1 MYPVKEVFKRDLFEI
16 DNARNLTRDELV
28 ATFEP
33 TKPFWRLLSAKNHI
47 VLGSRGS
54 GKTALAKML
63 SHDHLCAL
71 SNERA
76 RRIIDSQSFIG
87 VYVPMR
93 VEWVGAL
100 KNKPWQNEREAEF
113 FFQWRL
119 NLATCAGFLETAKSC
134 LERYIADIGQRARM
148 ERHLC
153 AEISEAWSGGT
164 ERISSIKGL
173 AGFLEDLEYEEQQ
186 QIARRRLFGSIS
198 ERQTGR
204 TVAFH
209 TDLFTPLRR
218 AIALSTRAFAFPQET
233 AWLLCLDE
241 AEFLETLHH
250 RILNSHLRGYSGK
263 LVFKITTMPYF
274 HRTLDTNT
282 GVPLDVGH
290 DFEYVYIDQDP
301 VLTNE
306 EPGDEGEKFALTLFN
321 KRARVSGAR
330 YRRTTGNQTSY
341 ITSREL
347 LGHSD
352 LLDGH
357 ESQWVE
363 GSNIMALLRKHASQE
378 TKERAEGLGIGTPR
392 FMDQIGRK
400 IRPALLLKDRVLSQR
415 GHTELDVYSGATM
428 TIRIG
433 DANPRRLIRLFN
445 SLLLE
450 VPSSAISQPQK
461 TPLLSKKQQTRIL
474 IRFSSGTLSRV
485 QSEPEVGR
493 ELYEFIRRVGEY
505 MHHSLYEKPVTT
517 DQVSSFRLTSSVEQM
532 YWPLIQHAVAL
543 GLLYPNLNT
552 NHPDQLPQKSGTF
565 HLAYVLAPLFRI
577 LPRRGKALGLQAVI
591 RRSERIRT
599 DGSVSGLQQS
609 LFPGDI
615 KE

>member
-1 MYPVKEVFKRDLFEI
+1 MHPVKEGFKRDLFEI

-71 SNERA
+71 NNERA
-76 RRIIDSQSFIG
+76 RRIVDSCSFIG

-100 KNKPWQNEREAEF
+100 KNKPWQTEREAEF

-134 LERYIADIGQRARM
+134 LSRYVADIGARARM
-148 ERHLC
+148 ERQLC

-164 ERISSIKGL
+164 ERITSIKGL

-186 QIARRRLFGSIS
+186 QIARRRLFGSLS
-198 ERQTGR
+198 ERQTSR
-204 TVAFH
+204 IVAFH

-218 AIALSTRAFAFPQET
+218 AIALSTRAFNFPRDT

-250 RILNSHLRGYSGK
+250 RILNSHLRGYSGQ

-282 GVPLDVGH
+282 GVPLDEGH

-301 VLTNE
+301 ILTNE
-306 EPGDEGEKFALTLFN
+306 VPGDEGEQFALTLFN
-321 KRARVSGAR
+321 KRARASGAR
-330 YRRTTGNQTSY
+330 YRRSAGAQTSY
-341 ITSREL
+341 INSRDL
-347 LGHSD
+347 LGQSD
-352 LLDGH
+352 LLEGH
-357 ESQWVE
+357 ESAWE
-363 GSNIMALLRKHASQE
+363 DGSTILALFRKHASQE
-378 TKERAEGLGIGTPR
+378 TKERGEKLGIGTPT

-415 GHTELDVYSGATM
+415 GHTELDVYSGARM
-428 TIRIG
+428 MIRIG

-450 VPSSAISQPQK
+450 VSSSAISQPQRK
-461 TPLLSKKQQTRIL
+461 PLLSKKQQTRIL
-474 IRFSSGTLSRV
+474 IKFSAGTLSRV
-485 QSEPEVGR
+485 QSEPDVGR

-505 MHHSLYEKPVTT
+505 MHFSLYAKPVTT
-517 DQVSSFRLTSSVEQM
+517 DQVSSFRLTSSSEHI

-577 LPRRGKALGLQAVI
+577 LPRRGKALALQSVL
-591 RRSERIRT
+591 RRSERLQAT
-599 DGSVSGLQQS
+599 GGVSELQQL
-609 LFPGDI
+609 LFPADI